1 MTEEAAVQ
9 AEGAKAGAQPSG
21 EGPPAGREVARAAE
35 GVANLQVGLEDEAL
49 VLRVEVD
56 GEGTARLACLAPA
69 GSLASAEQGGR
80 YSSPFGVDAGHGAGK
95 GAAVAPVGLPL
106 TDVVTASS
114 GRSKSSGRYAE
125 SVAGR
130 RLRYLGHVQR
140 ADGPWRE
147 LEFQLED
154 PISGLS
160 AQVSYRVLSDAGVV
174 CSWTRLANRGSCP
187 VAVSSVTSLLAAGL
201 AGPGGLLEDVDIWW
215 SENEW
220 LGEDRWQH
228 RAFRDALPDL
238 GLDAHGG
245 ADPRG
250 MFGLTSEGSWPCG
263 RYLPMGAAVNRCSG
277 HTWLWQLEHNG
288 AWHWQV
294 GEKMVAGRHEGYLAL
309 LGPTDAEHNW
319 RLVLAPGESFRT
331 VPAALAVSSE
341 GLEAAV
347 AALTRYRRERRR
359 PHHDHRRLP
368 VIFNDYMNTLMGDPT
383 TERLLPLIDAAAR
396 AGAEYFVIDAG
407 WYAGK
412 GEHWWDTVGAWSPS
426 ESRFPGG
433 IEEVLGR
440 VRDRGMVP
448 GLCLE
453 PEVVGVNSPVAG
465 ELPAAAFFQRNGE
478 RVVENGRYQLDFSH
492 PAARRHLDAVVDHL
506 VGDLGVGYLKMDYNI
521 NIGPGTDSGGS
532 AGAGLLAHNRAY
544 LAWANELLDRYPG
557 LTIESC
563 ASGAM
568 RKDFA
573 TLSVFQLQSTSDQQ
587 DFLLY
592 PSIAAAAPMSVTPEQ
607 GAVWAYPQ
615 PGWPSDAIS
624 FTMCNALLGRVHL
637 SGHLDKMSAPEMQLV
652 ADAVRVYKQLRGDLA
667 QAVPFWPLG
676 LPSWD
681 DQWLALGM
689 RSPEVTYVVSWHRGP
704 VGRQA
709 ARPPAGEEEATLR
722 VRHLKGISAFA
733 EVLYPADGASAIWCP
748 SAGELI
754 VGLPRVPSACLV
766 ALRHQVAPTS

>member
-1 MTEEAAVQ
+1 VAEEDVVAGEKAQASAVGMMQ
-9 AEGAKAGAQPSG
+9 VSWADGALALSVVVDELGA
-21 EGPPAGREVARAAE
+21 
-35 GVANLQVGLEDEAL
+35 
-49 VLRVEVD
+49 
-56 GEGTARLACLAPA
+56 ARLAYLAPA
-69 GSLASAEQGGR
+69 ASTDLARAQDAKSHESAALAVVAD
-80 YSSPFGVDAGHGAGK
+80 PLTAP
-95 GAAVAPVGLPL
+95 AARPGLPL
-106 TDVVTASS
+106 VDVVTTGS
-114 GRSKSSGRYAE
+114 GRSKSSRRYAE
-125 SVAGR
+125 SVTGA
-130 RLRYLGHVQR
+130 RLRYVAHKER
-140 ADGPWRE
+140 DDGPWHE
-147 LEFQLED
+147 LRFQLED
-154 PISGLS
+154 PSSGL
-160 AQVSYRVLSDAGVV
+160 AVEVVYQVLAGTGVLRACAHLHNQS
-174 CSWTRLANRGSCP
+174 SRPLS
-187 VAVSSVTSLLAAGL
+187 VSSVTSFLAPGL
-201 AGPGGLLEDVDIWW
+201 AGPGGQLEEVEIWW
-215 SENEW
+215 ADNEW
-220 LGEDRWQH
+220 LGEDRWH
-228 RAFRDALPDL
+228 CRAFRDALPDL
-238 GLDAHGG
+238 GLEAHGST
-245 ADPRG
+245 DPRG

-263 RYLPMGAAVNRCSG
+263 SYLPMGAAVNSTTG
-277 HTWLWQLEHNG
+277 HTWLWQVEHNG

-294 GEKMVAGRHEGYLAL
+294 GEKMVAGRRDGYLAV
-309 LGPTDAEHNW
+309 LGPTDTEHHW
-319 RLVLAPGESFRT
+319 RLSLAPGESFDT
-331 VPAALAVSSE
+331 VPAAVAVSAD
-341 GLEAAV
+341 GLEAALG
-347 AALTRYRRERRR
+347 ALTRYRRALRR
-359 PHHDHRRLP
+359 PHEDHRRLP

-407 WYAGK
+407 WYAGI

-426 ESRFPGG
+426 ASRFPGG
-433 IEEVLGR
+433 IEKVLDR
-440 VRDRGMVP
+440 VRERGMVP
-448 GLCLE
+448 GLWLE

-465 ELPAAAFFQRNGE
+465 ELPAEAFFQRNGE

>member
-396 AGAEYFVIDAG
+396 AGAEYFVVDAG
-407 WYAGK
+407 WYAALGS
-412 GEHWWDTVGAWSPS
+412 HWWDTVGGWEPS
-426 ESRFPGG
+426 ASRFPGG
-433 IEEVLGR
+433 IEEVLDHIR
-440 VRDRGMVP
+440 KRGMVP
-448 GLCLE
+448 GLWVE
-453 PEVVGVNSPVAG
+453 PEVVGVNSPVAD
-465 ELPAAAFFQRNGE
+465 ELPPEAFFRRGGE

-492 PAARRHLDAVVDHL
+492 PAARAHLDRAVDRL
-506 VGDLGVGYLKMDYNI
+506 VGELGVGYLKMDYNI
-521 NIGPGTDSGGS
+521 NIGPGTDNGSGS
-532 AGAGLLAHNRAY
+532 VGAGLLAHNRAF
-544 LAWANELLDRYPG
+544 LDWVGSLLDRHEG
-557 LTIESC
+557 LTLESC

-568 RKDFA
+568 RKDYA
-573 TLSVFQLQSTSDQQ
+573 TLSLFQLQSTSDQQ
-587 DFLLY
+587 DFLRY
-592 PSIAAAAPMSVTPEQ
+592 PAISAAAPMSLPPEQ
-607 GAVWAYPQ
+607 AAVWAYPQ
-615 PGWPSDAIS
+615 PGWGADAIA
-624 FTMCNALLGRVHL
+624 FAICNALLGRVHL
-637 SGHLDKMSAPEMQLV
+637 SGHLDKMSSPELQLV
-652 ADAVRVYKQLRGDLA
+652 ADGIAVYKRIRGDLA

-676 LPSWD
+676 LPRWAD
-681 DQWLALGM
+681 RWFALGM
-689 RSPEVTYVVSWHRGP
+689 RAPAVSYLAVWHRGALP
-704 VGRQA
+704 SAGDDL
-709 ARPPAGEEEATLR
+709 PAPSLA
-722 VRHLKGISAFA
+722 VRHLRGRPVNA
-733 EVLYPADGASAIWCP
+733 EVLYPPAGG
-748 SAGELI
+748 AGERVRWSQATGEVHLE
-754 VGLPRVPSACLV
+754 LASVPSACLV
-766 ALRHQVAPTS
+766 SLREL